1 MEGYL
6 VPLVLAAAVMH
17 ATWNA
22 VVKRAGDPL
31 VMQAFII
38 ATSAVIA
45 LPFALT
51 WPFPRPETWA
61 YILAGV
67 SVHGVYFVLLV
78 KAYELGDFS
87 HVYPV
92 ARGTGPLVVAV
103 VAALFLDES
112 LTPRQI
118 AGVVLIS
125 LGIMSMALTSRGGGD
140 RKALVAALGV
150 GLTISLYTIIDGLG
164 ARSGDEPFGFI
175 AWLLVLSALPIGG
188 LALWRRGFAPAL
200 AAARR
205 QIGPGL
211 FAGSICGL
219 GYAIVLWAYS
229 QDALAAIAA
238 LRETSVIFAAM
249 IGAFL
254 FAEPF
259 GRRRIAAAAL
269 VAIGVVALNLAG

>member
-1 MEGYL
+1 MESYL
-6 VPLVLAAAVMH
+6 VLLVLAAAVMH
-17 ATWNA
+17 ASWNA
-22 VVKRAGDPL
+22 VVKRAGDRL

-51 WPFPRPETWA
+51 LPFPQPETWG
-61 YILAGV
+61 YIIAGV
-67 SVHGVYFVLLV
+67 TVHGVYFALLV

-92 ARGTGPLVVAV
+92 ARGTGPLIVAV
-103 VAALFLDES
+103 AAALLLDES
-112 LTPRQI
+112 LTPTQI
-118 AGVVLIS
+118 AGVGLIS
-125 LGIMSMALTSRGGGD
+125 LGIMSMAFTSRGKGD
-140 RKALVAALGV
+140 RKALGAALGV
-150 GLTISLYTIIDGLG
+150 GVTISIYTMIDGLG
-164 ARSGDEPFGFI
+164 ARSGDGPFAFI
-175 AWLLVLSALPIGG
+175 SWLLVLSALPIGG
-188 LALWRRGFAPAL
+188 LALWRRGFAPAM
-200 AAARR
+200 AAARH

-229 QDALAAIAA
+229 QGALAAIAA

-269 VAIGVVALNLAG
+269 VALGVVVLNLSG